1 MSDEI
6 IRKYKLLDLLE
17 LQTTSV
23 ALADSTF
30 KIYWYNRSFKKDIG
44 PGKLKGISLKT
55 LFSINTPDSLTKLS
69 SPKSFVVP
77 LADKNKNIIITPI
90 VLDQKKKEPESYLIE
105 MIPVFDSELKQDSDK
120 EKFKRNLLFQ
130 RELQSLLVLLVKEK
144 SVDSIAEEI
153 VFRCI
158 EITNSDFGIIVFQD
172 GEEIKNFIYNDEF
185 NLIPDREELEKS
197 IKYNSSFINKW
208 LDINKRPLLALN
220 HHNNIGYGITQVS
233 NCESLCISPCYFDN
247 ILHAKILL
255 GKKEGTYSSLDIN
268 DIEQFSI
275 LLSFAISNIQ
285 TRELNNAL
293 ESRLLQAQ
301 KLETIGKLSSGM
313 AHDFNNLLSSIF
325 GSLHLLRNRVPDS
338 ENVTKLIDNIE
349 NCSVRARD
357 LTKGLLSFGK
367 PTAKRK
373 EIVMPNFLLSEL
385 SKVVTQT
392 FPNSIT
398 FEEKIDNGL
407 HNILGNGTEIYQI
420 LLNLCVNAKESIE
433 GKGKIVLGASNLF
446 INSSN
451 AINFPLLETGKYVK
465 FSVSDTGTGIDE
477 ENLTKIF
484 DPYFSTKQKDTGS
497 GLGLYVTYGIIKAH
511 KGHID
516 VTSKK
521 GTGTTFDVYLPVFE
535 PKDPKKEK
543 VTDKII
549 MLADDEEMLSELL
562 AEMLESSGF
571 YVIKVKSGEE
581 ALTVLTEELK
591 VDLLI
596 IDYNMPVM
604 NGLECISKIR
614 SLNFNLPVILS
625 SGSLRFDDDELKR
638 YKVNR
643 KIMKPY
649 EFDTMLETIK
659 SLI

>member
-1 MSDEI
+1 MSDVL
-6 IRKYKLLDLLE
+6 IRKYASKELLE
-17 LQTTSV
+17 LQATSV
-23 ALADSTF
+23 ALADKSF
-30 KIYWYNRSFKKDIG
+30 KIFWFNKSFKKDIG
-44 PGKLKGISLKT
+44 AGKIKGVSLKS
-55 LFSINTPDSLTKLS
+55 LFNIN
-69 SPKSFVVP
+69 SPYEKNASGSTRSFVVP
-77 LADKNKNIIITPI
+77 LPDKNKNIVITP
-90 VLDQKKKEPESYLIE
+90 LFDQAKKEVEAYFIE
-105 MIPVFDSELKQDSDK
+105 MLPLVDSDFQQSTEN
-120 EKFKRNLLFQ
+120 EKLRRNLIFQ
-130 RELQSLLVLLVKEK
+130 NELQSILLLLVREK
-144 SVDSIAEEI
+144 SIDIIAEEI
-153 VFRCI
+153 LIRCI
-158 EITNSDFGIIVFQD
+158 NVTSSDFGIIVFHD
-172 GEEIKNFIYNDEF
+172 GESVKSFLYADELDIV
-185 NLIPDREELEKS
+185 NNKADVEKS

-208 LDINKRPLLALN
+208 LELNKRPLLALN
-220 HHNNIGYGITQVS
+220 HHNNIGYGLTQVL

-247 ILHAKILL
+247 VLHAKILI
-255 GKKEGTYSSLDIN
+255 GKKSSTYSSLDIG

-285 TRELNNAL
+285 TRELNTAL

-325 GSLHLLRNRVPDS
+325 GSLHLLRNRIPESV
-338 ENVTKLIDNIE
+338 NVIRLIDNIE
-349 NCSVRARD
+349 NCSIRARD

-373 EIVMPNFLLSEL
+373 EVVMPNFLLNEIA
-385 SKVVTQT
+385 KVVTQT
-392 FPNSIT
+392 FPSIIIL
-398 FEEKIDNGL
+398 EEKIDSGL

-433 GKGKIVLGASNLF
+433 GKGKITLNASNLLVDD
-446 INSSN
+446 SN
-451 AINFPLLETGKYVK
+451 IIYYPLLNRGKYVK
-465 FSVSDTGTGIDE
+465 FSVTDTGSGIDE
-477 ENLTKIF
+477 ENISKIF

-516 VTSKK
+516 VTSRK
-521 GTGTTFDVYLPVFE
+521 GMGTTFDVYLPVFE
-535 PKDPKKEK
+535 PHDSIKQKES
-543 VTDKII
+543 DKII

-581 ALTVLTEELK
+581 VLTVLTEEIK
-591 VDLLI
+591 IDLLI

-604 NGLECISKIR
+604 NGLECIEKIR

-625 SGSLRFDDDELKR
+625 SGSLGFNDEDLIR
-638 YKVNR
+638 YKVNS

-649 EFDTMLETIK
+649 EFDTMLKTIK
-659 SLI
+659 QLI

>member
-1 MSDEI
+1 MSDDI
-6 IRKYKLLDLLE
+6 IRKYKSNDLLE

-23 ALADSTF
+23 ALVDKSF
-30 KIYWYNRSFKKDIG
+30 KIFWFNKSFKKDIG
-44 PGKLKGISLKT
+44 IGKIKGTSLKT
-55 LFSINTPDSLTKLS
+55 LFSINTPNESTIFGSTKSL
-69 SPKSFVVP
+69 VVP

-90 VLDQKKKEPESYLIE
+90 FSKTKKEVEAYFVE
-105 MIPVFDSELKQDSDK
+105 MLPIVDSEIQPNAEK
-120 EKFKRNLLFQ
+120 EKVRRNLLFQ
-130 RELQSLLVLLVKEK
+130 NELQSLLVLLVKEK
-144 SVDSIAEEI
+144 SIDTLAEEI
-153 VFRCI
+153 LVRCI
-158 EITNSDFGIIVFQD
+158 EVTNSDFGLIVFHD
-172 GEEIKNFIYNDEF
+172 GDEIKQFLYSDDE
-185 NLIPDREELEKS
+185 NIIANKSEVEKS
-197 IKYNSSFINKW
+197 IKHNSSFINKW
-208 LDINKRPLLALN
+208 LEINKRPLLALN
-220 HHNNIGYGITQVS
+220 HHNNIGYGLTQVF

-247 ILHAKILL
+247 VLHAKILI
-255 GKKEGTYSSLDIN
+255 GKETGTYSSLDIN

-285 TRELNNAL
+285 TKELNAAL
-293 ESRLLQAQ
+293 EARLLQAQ

-325 GSLHLLRNRVPDS
+325 GSLHLLRNRVPES
-338 ENVTKLIDNIE
+338 ENVFRLIDNIE

-373 EIVMPNFLLSEL
+373 EIVMPNFLLSEI

-392 FPNSIT
+392 FPSTIT
-398 FEEKIDNGL
+398 LEEKISEGL

-433 GKGKIVLGASNLF
+433 GKGKIILSASNLLVDD
-446 INSSN
+446 SN
-451 AINFPLLETGKYVK
+451 IIEYPLLDRGKYIK
-465 FSVSDTGTGIDE
+465 FSVSDNGTGIDE
-477 ENLTKIF
+477 DNISKIF

-497 GLGLYVTYGIIKAH
+497 GLGLYVSYGIIKAH

-521 GTGTTFDVYLPVFE
+521 GSGTTFDVYLPVFE
-535 PKDPKKEK
+535 PRESSKQKDS
-543 VTDKII
+543 DKII

-562 AEMLESSGF
+562 AEMLESSGY

-596 IDYNMPVM
+596 IDYNMPEM
-604 NGLECISKIR
+604 NGLECIGKIR
-614 SLNFNLPVILS
+614 NLNFNLPVILS
-625 SGSLRFDDDELKR
+625 SGSLRFDDEELSR
-638 YKVNR
+638 YKVSS

-649 EFDTMLETIK
+649 EFDTMLDTIK
-659 SLI
+659 KLI